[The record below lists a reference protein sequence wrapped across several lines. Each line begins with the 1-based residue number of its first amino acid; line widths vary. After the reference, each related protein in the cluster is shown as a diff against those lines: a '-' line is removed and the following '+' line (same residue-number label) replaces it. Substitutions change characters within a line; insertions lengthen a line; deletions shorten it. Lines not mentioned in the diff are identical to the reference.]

1 MTEPDWTSLL
11 PPLLAIVLAI
21 ATRRVVSSLLGGI
34 WLGQSL
40 LLGTWN
46 PLVGLAAALDAI
58 VAVFAGAGDARVLLF
73 MLLVGSAIAVMER
86 GGGVGAFVALLERR
100 RWVDGPARAQWLAWG
115 TGLVI
120 FIESTVTLLVAG
132 ALARPL
138 FDRFRLARARLAYLI
153 DATSAPVCM
162 LIPANA
168 WGALNLGLL
177 ENAGVDGAVGV
188 LLAAIPLNFY
198 ALAAVVLAA
207 ISIRTGLALGPMRAA
222 DAAAAAA
229 TIEAAT
235 MGAAPAEGDALEAG
249 RARVM
254 VVPILALVL
263 TVPVAL
269 WITGEGDFTAGS
281 GSVAVLWAVL
291 AALASAWLLSAREG
305 VRGVELAEAATTGAG
320 RMLPVT
326 LLLLLAFTLGD
337 VAGALGTGP
346 YLAGLLGASLP
357 AWLLPGVI
365 FIVAAFTAFS
375 IGSSFGTF
383 ALIVP
388 LAMAVAE
395 PLGLSAP
402 LLLAAVLSG
411 GVFGDHASPISHTT
425 VVASLAAGVEH
436 IEHVRT
442 QLPYA
447 LLAGGF
453 ALACFLLAG
462 LFS

>member
-1 MTEPDWTSLL
+1 
-11 PPLLAIVLAI
+11 
-21 ATRRVVSSLLGGI
+21 
-34 WLGQSL
+34 
-40 LLGTWN
+40 
-46 PLVGLAAALDAI
+46 VG
-58 VAVFAGAGDARVLLF
+58 
-73 MLLVGSAIAVMER
+73 
-86 GGGVGAFVALLERR
+86 LLERR

-120 FIESTVTLLVAG
+120 FIESTITLLVAG

-168 WGALNLGLL
+168 WGAVNLGLL
-177 ENAGVDGAVGV
+177 ENAGVDGAVEV
-188 LLAAIPLNFY
+188 LLGAIPLNFY
-198 ALAAVVLAA
+198 AVAAIVLGA

-222 DAAAAAA
+222 DVAAARA
-229 TIEAAT
+229 TESAQGQGQGQRQGQGQGQGQPREQVHEQAQEART
-235 MGAAPAEGDALEAG
+235 TG
-249 RARVM
+249 RARTM
-254 VVPILALVL
+254 IAPIAVLVA
-263 TVPVAL
+263 TVPFGL

-291 AALASAWLLSAREG
+291 AALLCAGLLARRDG
-305 VRGVELAEAATTGAG
+305 IRGVELAEAATTGAG

-326 LLLLLAFTLGD
+326 LMLLLAFTLGD

-346 YLAGLLGASLP
+346 WLAGLLGASLP
-357 AWLLPGVI
+357 LWLLPAAV
-365 FIVAAFTAFS
+365 FLVAAVTAFS

-383 ALIVP
+383 ALLVP
-388 LAMAVAE
+388 LAMAVAD
-395 PLGLSAP
+395 PLGLPPS
-402 LLLAAVLSG
+402 LMLAAVLSG
-411 GVFGDHASPISHTT
+411 GVFGDHASPISDTT

-447 LLAGGF
+447 LLAGGV
-453 ALACFLLAG
+453 ALAGFLLAG
-462 LFS
+462 ALG